1 MTPLQRARHLRRSMS
16 PPEARLW
23 RELRQRPGGFQ
34 FRRQQPA
41 EPYVLDFFCKAAAL
55 AIEVD
60 GAAHDMGGNPER
72 DLRRDAVLAERGI
85 KTMRIPAIE
94 LLHNLD
100 GVVALIV
107 EECASRTP
115 STGIRRSPSPRN
127 RGEDI

>member
-1 MTPLQRARHLRRSMS
+1 MTPLQRARDLRKTMS
-16 PPEARLW
+16 PPETRLW

-60 GAAHDMGGNPER
+60 GAAHDMGCNPER
-72 DLRRDAVLAERGI
+72 DLRRDALLAGRGV
-85 KTMRIPAIE
+85 KTLRIPAIE
-94 LLHNLD
+94 LLHNLEE
-100 GVVALIV
+100 VVTLIV

-115 STGIRRSPSPRN
+115 STGLRPSPSPRN
-127 RGEDI
+127 RGEES